1 MENKFC
7 SGLSA
12 KKFFNNHYAFS
23 YDDLIILDTIFSEIN
38 PKDINFNC
46 KLSNL
51 ELKIPIISSPMDTVT
66 ESEMAIALG
75 KLGGIGAIHNNCT
88 AEFQAQEISKVKEK
102 NLPVLFACSTWQED
116 FDRIKK
122 CFDAGADGVIV
133 DTSQGNTKYSVKMI
147 RSIRENYLEKII
159 IGGNVATKEGCEIL
173 ISEGINGIRIGQSPG
188 SICITG
194 EVLGIGRPQATAVYE
209 CAEYCKKY
217 NIPIIADGGI
227 KSSGDIFKALAL
239 GASFVMLG
247 KLLAGCKESPGKI
260 IKKDNES
267 FKEYRGMG
275 SREVLVEKINSRDY
289 SVEAQGISHLVPYK
303 GELRNLIHEKI
314 DSLRKSFHVVNSRDI
329 NELHKKLYS
338 GELRFEGISYSG
350 FIELNSR

>member
-1 MENKFC
+1 MENKVY

-12 KKFFNNHYAFS
+12 KEFFNNYYAFS
-23 YDDLIILDTIFSEIN
+23 YNDLIILDTIFSEIN
-38 PKDINFNC
+38 PKDINFNY
-46 KLSNL
+46 KLGNL
-51 ELKIPIISSPMDTVT
+51 ELRIPIISSPMDTIT

-88 AEFQAQEISKVKEK
+88 VEFQAQEISKVKET
-102 NLPVLFACSTWQED
+102 NLPVLFACSTRQED

-133 DTSQGNTKYSVKMI
+133 DTSQGNTKYSINMI
-147 RSIRENYLEKII
+147 RIIRKSYPKKII
-159 IGGNVATKEGCEIL
+159 IGGNVATKEGCKIL
-173 ISEGINGIRIGQSPG
+173 ISEGVDGIRIGQSPG

-194 EVLGIGRPQATAVYE
+194 EILGIGRPQATAVYE

-247 KLLAGCKESPGKI
+247 KLLAGLKESPGEI
-260 IKKDNES
+260 IKKGNES

-275 SREVLVEKINSRDY
+275 SKEVLVEKINSRDY
-289 SVEAQGISHLVPYK
+289 SVEAQGISHLVLYK

-338 GELRFEGISYSG
+338 GELRFERIFYNGL
-350 FIELNSR
+350 IELNSR